1 MTVARS
7 LLWVLYK
14 AFFDGVKCESGTFSK
29 VAGKEIPKYYI
40 FRTNIRGCRTTVRQ
54 KRYRRQ
60 PWSLRGMGQQAG
72 RFRMEPD
79 TEKITI
85 RIPQRHLRA
94 LDFLVEID
102 DFPSRSEAIRAS
114 IRDLIYA
121 RLELVV
127 DRMKKFEHHEQSV
140 GSSKQ

>member
-1 MTVARS
+1 MIFEAS
-7 LLWVLYK
+7 SEEK
-14 AFFDGVKCESGTFSK
+14 
-29 VAGKEIPKYYI
+29 PKFYI
-40 FRTNIRGCRTTVRQ
+40 FSINIRGCRTTVRQ
-54 KRYRRQ
+54 KRYKRQ
-60 PWSLRGMGQQAG
+60 PWSPRGMDQQAG

-127 DRMKKFEHHEQSV
+127 DRMRKFEHAEQSLA
-140 GSSKQ
+140 SIKQYEEKYLKK